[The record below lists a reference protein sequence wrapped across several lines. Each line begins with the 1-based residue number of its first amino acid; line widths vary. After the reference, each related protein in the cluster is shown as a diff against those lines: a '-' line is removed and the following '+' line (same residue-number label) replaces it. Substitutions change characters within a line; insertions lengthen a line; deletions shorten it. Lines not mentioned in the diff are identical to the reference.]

1 MKSGRVKLGIVG
13 GLGARGGADILNQL
27 VEATPVR
34 SESDHRD
41 ILFEQKPLTETV
53 PVSSPDYT
61 PTHRKFYVF
70 DTLARMEQNGCHVAL
85 LPCFITHTFIE
96 ELAAELPLELISIG
110 DAIAGELKATWP
122 EVRRIGVL
130 TTPYVRKS
138 RFFEKLLGEN
148 CEVVYPD
155 DKAETAML
163 GAIYGPDGFKAG
175 RALEDVRGEIE
186 LVIRSL
192 AEEGVD
198 LVLPGMTELPIILR
212 NMDRENGPRIIDVN
226 AVYATYALRQ
236 TSAKKRTPFK
246 VGVVGGV
253 GPAATVDFLRKVVAS
268 TAAQRD
274 QDHIKLVVEQNP
286 QIPDRTEN
294 LTKGGPDPT
303 IALYS
308 TCKKLEH
315 AGAQIIAIPCNT
327 AHAYVDRLQRH
338 LDIPIVSILSETVG
352 HIQDMKP
359 KVERVAVLGT
369 NGTIASQLYQ
379 TALEQKALVPIVP
392 DIEVQAK
399 LMEAIYGPEGVKAG
413 RTKGKCAEQ
422 LLDVINEVTRLGA
435 EVAILGCTE
444 LPLIE
449 FLGTEKPCIPL
460 VDPTQVLATAC
471 VRAAEMFASPRG

>member
-1 MKSGRVKLGIVG
+1 MRNGRLKLGIVG
-13 GLGARGGADILNQL
+13 GLGARGGADILNKL

-41 ILFEQKPLTETV
+41 ILFEQKPLSETV
-53 PVSSPDYT
+53 PVSSSDYT

-70 DTLARMEQNGCHVAL
+70 DTLARMEQNGCDAAL

-110 DAIAGELKATWP
+110 DAIAGELRSAWP

-130 TTPYVRKS
+130 TTPFVRKS
-138 RFFEKLLGEN
+138 LFFEQLLGESR
-148 CEVVYPD
+148 EVIYPD

-163 GAIYGPDGFKAG
+163 DAIYGPDGFKAG
-175 RALEDVRGEIE
+175 CALEDVRNQIGI
-186 LVIRSL
+186 VIQSL
-192 AEEGVD
+192 AEKGVE
-198 LVLPGMTELPIILR
+198 LILPGMTELPIILR
-212 NMDRENGPRIIDVN
+212 SLDSESGPKVVDVN
-226 AVYATYALRQ
+226 AVYAAYALGQ
-236 TSAKKRTPFK
+236 TSAQRRAPFK

-294 LTKGGPDPT
+294 LIKDGPDPT

-338 LDIPIVSILSETVG
+338 LDVPIVSILSETVA
-352 HIQDMKP
+352 HIQNMKP
-359 KVERVAVLGT
+359 EVKRVAILGT

-379 TALEQKALVPIVP
+379 AALEQKALVPIVP
-392 DIEVQAK
+392 NSEAQAK
-399 LMEAIYGPEGVKAG
+399 LMDAIYGPEGVKAG
-413 RTKGKCAEQ
+413 RTSGKCAEQ
-422 LLDVINEVTRLGA
+422 LLDVINEVTQLGA

-444 LPLIE
+444 LPLVE
-449 FLGTEKPCIPL
+449 FLGTEEPGIPL

-471 VRAAEMFASPRG
+471 VSAAELFAYPRG